1 MSEVH
6 ENERSE
12 RAQAAFAALAQ
23 LAGIRDDDAYWSRF
37 AACAA
42 EFCRSPVCQIYG
54 RIEGGIEPVVVH
66 PSSQDPAAVKWI
78 SARVAALQAKLD
90 RRAFAFEPVSAG
102 EWAGQTKPFL
112 LVVKLDAAAN
122 RSAAFVADYA
132 EVDRFHEVV
141 VRAQLLAAVAA
152 ARNCPLAVSGP
163 ATAPL
168 AGLLETLDEVY
179 AQSRFW
185 PAAMT
190 LVDAVVVRFRASR
203 VSLGWTKNNLVRAV
217 AISGLER
224 FDPNTE
230 SVVQLEQ
237 LFEECVDHETRLIV
251 PATRAEPPRRLRHHE
266 RFLASK
272 SLTQLVSIPILVAG
286 QPRGVIVIESSD
298 TPVGE
303 VALDEIGLTGQMAAN
318 WLQTLYRQD
327 RSWAVRAQE
336 SLRDMTAGWLGPRH
350 TLAKFMA
357 VVVTGFIVAASLIKI
372 DFNLDATATLE
383 TDQVSF
389 LTAPFNGYV
398 DAVKAESGEA
408 VLAGAAVLELN
419 REELELRELEEIANL
434 QRFKSEV
441 EKARS
446 ARDLVDMKVAQARVQ
461 QAETELARTRYY
473 LSRSTLVAKFSG
485 IVVEGER
492 RQLLGAPVSKGDVL
506 MKIADPSVLFVR
518 IKLNER
524 DIDFVTV
531 GSKGELKLLSQPG
544 EIHGFEI
551 TRVVP
556 AAEVDA
562 AEGNV
567 FWLRAQ
573 LVKGQQAWWRP
584 GMSGTVEIAAG
595 KKSILGVWFHR
606 TWDAI
611 RMRFWW

>member
-1 MSEVH
+1 MSDVD
-6 ENERSE
+6 ENERRD

-23 LAGIRDDDAYWSRF
+23 LAEIRDNEVYWNRF

-42 EFCRSPVCQIYG
+42 EFCRSPIGHVYRRRDG
-54 RIEGGIEPVVVH
+54 KLEPVVIH
-66 PSSQDPAAVKWI
+66 PSSPDKEVAHWI
-78 SARVAALQAKLD
+78 AARVGALKAKLD
-90 RRAFAFEPVSAG
+90 RRAFAFEPVG
-102 EWAGQTKPFL
+102 TGQWAGQTKPFL
-112 LVVKLDAAAN
+112 LVVKLDAKGDRLAV
-122 RSAAFVADYA
+122 FVADYA

-152 ARNCPLAVSGP
+152 ARGSPGTTSTPVA
-163 ATAPL
+163 APL

-190 LVDAVVVRFRASR
+190 LVDALVVRFRASR
-203 VSLGWTKNNLVRAV
+203 VSLGWSKNNLVRAV

-230 SVVQLEQ
+230 SVVQMEQ
-237 LFEECVDHETRLIV
+237 LFEECVDHETRLVV
-251 PATRAEPPRRLRHHE
+251 PATPDGPPRQLRHHE
-266 RFLASK
+266 RYLATK

-286 QPRGVIVIESSD
+286 QPRGGIVIESS
-298 TPVGE
+298 TATLAEP
-303 VALDEIGLTGQMAAN
+303 ALDEIGLTGQMAAN
-318 WLQTLYRQD
+318 WLHTLYRQN
-327 RSWAVRAQE
+327 RSWVVKAQE
-336 SLRDMTAGWLGPRH
+336 SLRELTAGWLGPRH
-350 TLAKFMA
+350 TLAKFLA
-357 VVVTGFIVAASLIKI
+357 VVVASFLVAASVIRI

-389 LTAPFNGYV
+389 LTAPFSGYV
-398 DAVKAESGEA
+398 DAVNAESGEA
-408 VLAGAAVLELN
+408 VAAGAAVIELN

-492 RQLLGAPVSKGDVL
+492 RQLVGAPVSKGDVL
-506 MKIADPSVLFVR
+506 MKIANPSELFVR

-531 GSKGELKLLSQPG
+531 GSTGKLKLLSQPDAT
-544 EIHGFEI
+544 HGFEI

-556 AAEVDA
+556 AAQVDA

-573 LVKGQQAWWRP
+573 LAEDPQGWWRP

-595 KKSILGVWFHR
+595 KKPILGVWFHR
-606 TWDAI
+606 TWDTI
-611 RMRFWW
+611 RMWFWW